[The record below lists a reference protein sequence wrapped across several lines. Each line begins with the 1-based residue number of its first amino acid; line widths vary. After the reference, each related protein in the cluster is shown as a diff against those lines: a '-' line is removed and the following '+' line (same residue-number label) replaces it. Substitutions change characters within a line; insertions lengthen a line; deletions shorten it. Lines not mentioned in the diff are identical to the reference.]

1 MRAALPENCEY
12 PDVRES
18 VMMPVWRD
26 DGSQVTSVAE
36 CWQQCTYSLG
46 DSLVG
51 VDFWPAGS
59 WSGRSTLDSHNCW
72 CHDVCDDMEDW
83 NLD

>member
-1 MRAALPENCEY
+1 
-12 PDVRES
+12 
-18 VMMPVWRD
+18 MMPVWRD

-59 WSGRSTLDSHNCW
+59 WSGGPAWSGGPTLDSHNCW